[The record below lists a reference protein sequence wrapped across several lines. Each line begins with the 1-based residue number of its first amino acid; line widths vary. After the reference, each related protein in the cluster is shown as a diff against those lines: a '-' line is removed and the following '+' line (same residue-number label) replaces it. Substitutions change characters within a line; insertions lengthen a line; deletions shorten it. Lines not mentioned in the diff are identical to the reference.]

1 MKEKR
6 QIPHNRILLSFL
18 IATFIF
24 VNIFLIGYGVSYAK
38 TRSIAQVQEET
49 YFNLLNSQLEN
60 KLKLSSCE
68 SFLPYQIS
76 GELNAMGGLLNIL
89 EEKFGRQDSRVIKQK
104 KIYSMLELQ
113 HYFLVKD
120 FNKECNG
127 DFPLVMFF
135 YSNTSTRGLP

>member
-49 YFNLLNSQLEN
+49 YFNFINSI
-60 KLKLSSCE
+60 LKSKFVRSSV
-68 SFLPYQIS
+68 
-76 GELNAMGGLLNIL
+76 A
-89 EEKFGRQDSRVIKQK
+89 
-104 KIYSMLELQ
+104 YS
-113 HYFLVKD
+113 
-120 FNKECNG
+120 
-127 DFPLVMFF
+127 
-135 YSNTSTRGLP
+135 